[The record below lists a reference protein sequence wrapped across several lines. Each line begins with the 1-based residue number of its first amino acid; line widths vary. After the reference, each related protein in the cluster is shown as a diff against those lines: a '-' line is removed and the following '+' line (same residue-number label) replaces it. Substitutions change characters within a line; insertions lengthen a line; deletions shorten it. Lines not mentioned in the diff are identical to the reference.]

1 MFSKEHVTRAI
12 MLSMDNFGEWL
23 VQELEDRELSQS
35 DLARMSGLSRGT
47 LSNII
52 SGARGRGPE
61 SLSAIAKALK
71 LPTEK
76 IYRAAGLLP
85 PAIKADEDM
94 EQILHEIAKLPKDD
108 QREVLAFI
116 RMKNNLRKK

>member
-1 MFSKEHVTRAI
+1 
-12 MLSMDNFGEWL
+12 MDNFGEWL

-35 DLARMSGLSRGT
+35 DLARISGLSRGT

-71 LPTEK
+71 LPVEK

-85 PAIKADEDM
+85 PIIKADEDM